1 MNGLGSRDIGE
12 QVPWLEERLRLG
24 RAGVHLGF
32 RELGVL
38 VRIFFTS
45 ALLNVTETNVG
56 VLRMGTCSTS
66 MPRTLGL
73 CEDASMSTCMH
84 TVACV

>member
-1 MNGLGSRDIGE
+1 MNGLGSRDIGQ

-56 VLRMGTCSTS
+56 VLRMGTCST
-66 MPRTLGL
+66 
-73 CEDASMSTCMH
+73 
-84 TVACV
+84 